1 MKMTFSVV
9 YFGLL
14 LALILLM
21 VTIAEGTGLRKIKTG
36 RNNNVVN
43 DQSGQYSGSYTTGSF
58 RRVAKN
64 LGYDVSSITA
74 GLGNVNLGI
83 SSGSYSGYGYGYDV
97 PYTGGQVYSHEAP
110 PSDDAQNDAR
120 LAARKSK
127 TAVIMD
133 EIKTPWTVLSDD
145 VIHRFIKFAN
155 VAQRQMPQNMK
166 RYKLLDVS
174 ITMIPE
180 ECQNHTKTDKDDV
193 QIMYGG
199 AGGDVG
205 CEDVV
210 GHYICV
216 HYVHQHQAVYVYDSL
231 GMKLNSNQKKV
242 LKVLYPNSKLKYGT
256 PKTMQNDFTS
266 CGLFAI
272 AYATTVI
279 FGGDPETY
287 ELQLSTKEG
296 VDPSMPLRRHL
307 FNMFKNKS
315 FSIFP

>member
-14 LALILLM
+14 LALILIT
-21 VTIAEGTGLRKIKTG
+21 VKIAEGNGGSR
-36 RNNNVVN
+36 RNFNYGYDESSQYN
-43 DQSGQYSGSYTTGSF
+43 SGYDMSSLTAGMGNLDTSFGSSNGYEYSHDAFYSG
-58 RRVAKN
+58 
-64 LGYDVSSITA
+64 
-74 GLGNVNLGI
+74 
-83 SSGSYSGYGYGYDV
+83 GYGYNQDV
-97 PYTGGQVYSHEAP
+97 TPTN
-110 PSDDAQNDAR
+110 DAQNDAR

-127 TAVIMD
+127 AAVIKG

-155 VAQRQMPQNMK
+155 AAQRQMPQNMK

-180 ECQNHTKTDKDDV
+180 QCKNHAKTDEDDV

-205 CEDVV
+205 GEDAV

-216 HYVHQHQAVYVYDSL
+216 HYVHQHQTVYVYDSL
-231 GMKLNSNQKKV
+231 GFELNSNQKKV

-279 FGGDPETY
+279 FGGDPEIY